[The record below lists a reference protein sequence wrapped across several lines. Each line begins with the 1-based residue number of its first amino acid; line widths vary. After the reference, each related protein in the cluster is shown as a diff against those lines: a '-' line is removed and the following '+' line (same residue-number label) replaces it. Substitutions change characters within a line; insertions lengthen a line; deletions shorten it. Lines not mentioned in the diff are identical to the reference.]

1 MKTRYA
7 ETYFSREHQFAIG
20 IDRKAGGYYL
30 AIPVSNGVV
39 DYDEQYRI
47 TPEQYQSFSADLA
60 SALSCAG
67 DFRAAGPGRGIGQLK
82 SAMIDR
88 ITIMMIGR

>member
-1 MKTRYA
+1 MLRH
-7 ETYFSREHQFAIG
+7 FSREHQFAIG

-60 SALSCAG
+60 SPSLAQVIFAPP
-67 DFRAAGPGRGIGQLK
+67 APGEGSGNSNPR
-82 SAMIDR
+82 
-88 ITIMMIGR
+88 